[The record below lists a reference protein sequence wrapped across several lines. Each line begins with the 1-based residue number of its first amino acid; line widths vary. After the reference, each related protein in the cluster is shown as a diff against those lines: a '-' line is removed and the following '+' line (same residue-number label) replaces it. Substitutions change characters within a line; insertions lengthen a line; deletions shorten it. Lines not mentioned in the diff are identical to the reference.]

1 MRSKGNSIVQ
11 GIQTTKCVLQVL
23 PLIIFGLLDESP
35 LIYTGTVARIKN
47 STLEPRG
54 LGVSPT
60 HSYVSLVKFL
70 NFFVPGF
77 LCVENGIIVCISHH
91 KSFMNI
97 K

>member
-1 MRSKGNSIVQ
+1 MRSKGNSIVK
-11 GIQTTKCVLQVL
+11 GIQCVLQVL

-35 LIYTGTVARIKN
+35 LIYIGTVARIKN
-47 STLEPRG
+47 STLEPWG
-54 LGVSPT
+54 LVVSPT

-91 KSFMNI
+91 KIFMNI